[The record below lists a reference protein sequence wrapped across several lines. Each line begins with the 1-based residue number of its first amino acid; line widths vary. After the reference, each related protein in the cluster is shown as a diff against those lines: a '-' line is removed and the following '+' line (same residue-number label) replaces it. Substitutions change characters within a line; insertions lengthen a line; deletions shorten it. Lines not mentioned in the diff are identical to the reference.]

1 VKYWLDT
8 EFIEGPY
15 TIDLISIGLVAEDGR
30 ELYAESS
37 EVDWSKA
44 SQWTLHTVRPQLD
57 GKAMAREEIG
67 YAVRRFTDGDEHPV
81 FWGYFPAYDWIAFSW
96 LFGSM
101 TELPF
106 RYPQLCLDIKQW
118 AIELGDPD
126 LPPQSGAR
134 HHALADAR
142 WTRQAWNFLAGF
154 DAGAGERRPR
164 GRKNPEQFATKPS
177 V

>member
-1 VKYWLDT
+1 MKYWIDT
-8 EFIEGPY
+8 EFIERPCI
-15 TIDLISIGLVAEDGR
+15 IDLISIGLVAEDGR
-30 ELYAESS
+30 EFYAESS

-44 SQWTLHTVRPQLD
+44 NAWTLQTVRPQLE
-57 GKAMAREEIG
+57 GKGIEREEIG
-67 YAVRRFTDGDEHPV
+67 YAIRRFTDQDDHPV

-126 LPPQSGAR
+126 LPPQSGPR

-142 WTRQAWNFLAGF
+142 WTKQAWEFLSGF
-154 DAGAGERRPR
+154 DAGAGERRPS
-164 GRKNPEQFATKPS
+164 GRKNPDQFGARPPA
-177 V
+177 